1 MKTIFIWLKDEF
13 HGEVSGW
20 RLFRFNYF
28 VKRSCSNIGG
38 RIQKPSYLEMNTIV
52 REMRVNDVQQKH
64 TLIKLCPW
72 WCAVFSFCLIN
83 LACSRKKVEV
93 WAIEQSTL
101 HKLVYFGWSSKTLVI
116 CLTASQIGAINL
128 YSKLDTFS
136 SCCLQFVFFLRVFR
150 EIASNTSYWISIRQR
165 KISGCPLVLVIK
177 HPNEKEGG
185 KNVGTFGLCP
195 FEGNGKGE

>member
-1 MKTIFIWLKDEF
+1 
-13 HGEVSGW
+13 
-20 RLFRFNYF
+20 
-28 VKRSCSNIGG
+28 
-38 RIQKPSYLEMNTIV
+38 
-52 REMRVNDVQQKH
+52 MRVNDVQQKH
-64 TLIKLCPW
+64 TLTKLCPW

-150 EIASNTSYWISIRQR
+150 EIASNTSYGCLLNFDTTKKNFGMPACFGFKTPQWKRGWEKCGYIWTMSIRR
-165 KISGCPLVLVIK
+165 
-177 HPNEKEGG
+177 EW
-185 KNVGTFGLCP
+185 
-195 FEGNGKGE
+195 KGWVD